1 MWLTDYIILLITML
15 VSMMIFKVLFH
26 GLNRS
31 ILHLFGPL
39 QKRTKR
45 LKNKKRTQ
53 NIIFYL
59 LIIGFLM
66 ISNTVDLN
74 SLASGIIMGC
84 LISLI
89 EIIFYDEKI
98 TS

>member
-1 MWLTDYIILLITML
+1 MTDYLILLITML
-15 VSMMIFKVLFH
+15 VSMILFKVLFQ

-31 ILHLFGPL
+31 SLHLFGPL

-45 LKNKKRTQ
+45 IKNKKRVQ
-53 NIIFYL
+53 NIIFYI

-66 ISNTVDLN
+66 ISNAVDLN
-74 SLASGIIMGC
+74 SLASGIIMGF
-84 LISLI
+84 LISLN
-89 EIIFYDEKI
+89 EIIFNDDKV